1 MRKQGK
7 LIAAM
12 SMSAFLLVGMN
23 SVFADGNKYAWYAPA
38 PHPYFEEMKK
48 GVVGFEKEYGV
59 EVNMVVGSSWTQG
72 PEDQDVRAL
81 AADGYNLFSIF
92 PCDPSGANGLY
103 EEIVARGAF
112 VNNFGATTTWPTPA
126 GFYSGT
132 DIPACAGQAAEALA
146 KLINFKGNVILAVGA
161 LGDLNAQKCSV
172 AARSVFAKYN
182 GIKILQEVSDMSSV
196 EVAQEKMESAI
207 SSNIKVLDGIL
218 MTDYTPTDAAA
229 TVLAEYYEK
238 NPKAKHI
245 FVIGRDDTEKVLN
258 AIRSGIIDGTSAQ
271 NAYGMGYLPMVLLK
285 YQSEGWVRK
294 NDKAYNVFSGHMIV
308 TKKNVDTYKAEL
320 VALVKDI
327 KSKLETDYLVKK

>member
-1 MRKQGK
+1 MPVRTR
-7 LIAAM
+7 AP
-12 SMSAFLLVGMN
+12 
-23 SVFADGNKYAWYAPA
+23 SVFRGN
-38 PHPYFEEMKK
+38 EK

-161 LGDLNAQKCSV
+161 LGGIQ
-172 AARSVFAKYN
+172 RS
-182 GIKILQEVSDMSSV
+182 
-196 EVAQEKMESAI
+196 
-207 SSNIKVLDGIL
+207 KVLSSRTKRFREIQG
-218 MTDYTPTDAAA
+218 
-229 TVLAEYYEK
+229 
-238 NPKAKHI
+238 NQ
-245 FVIGRDDTEKVLN
+245 DTS
-258 AIRSGIIDGTSAQ
+258 RS
-271 NAYGMGYLPMVLLK
+271 
-285 YQSEGWVRK
+285 
-294 NDKAYNVFSGHMIV
+294 F
-308 TKKNVDTYKAEL
+308 
-320 VALVKDI
+320 
-327 KSKLETDYLVKK
+327 